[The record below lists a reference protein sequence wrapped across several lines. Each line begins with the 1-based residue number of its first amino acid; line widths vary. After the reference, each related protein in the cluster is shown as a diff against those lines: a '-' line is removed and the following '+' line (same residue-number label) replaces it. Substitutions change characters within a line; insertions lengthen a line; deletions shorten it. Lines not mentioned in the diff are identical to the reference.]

1 LALINSQVTV
11 LHWFYR
17 CDKSGE
23 PVTFN
28 GSVKHFGDVM
38 KINEPM
44 DVIKSLLDQKLI
56 KIDKAGGKVSIT
68 KEGINQIEML
78 KKKHGS

>member
-1 LALINSQVTV
+1 MALISSQITV

-17 CDKSGE
+17 CHKNNE

-28 GSVKHFGDVM
+28 GSITHFGEVM
-38 KINEPM
+38 KIHEPM

-56 KIDKAGGKVSIT
+56 KIEKTGGKVTIT
-68 KEGINQIEML
+68 KDGIDQIEQL
-78 KKKHGS
+78 KKKNA